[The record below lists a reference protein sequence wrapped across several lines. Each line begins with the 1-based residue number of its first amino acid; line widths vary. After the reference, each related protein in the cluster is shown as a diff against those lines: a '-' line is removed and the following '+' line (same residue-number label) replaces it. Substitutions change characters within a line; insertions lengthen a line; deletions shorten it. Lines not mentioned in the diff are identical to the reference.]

1 MVQTVV
7 MPDVVVIGA
16 GMAGAATTWALAR
29 RGRSVLLVDRFA
41 RGHDRGSSHGAERI
55 FRFGYTDPAYVTL
68 AQESLAGW
76 HLAAGGCRTAPA
88 HASGVVDHGD
98 DAELAR
104 GGVSVCCGR
113 SAYRDDDAVRR
124 QRRDGPGVRFDG
136 PVLHQP
142 DGGRVR
148 SDLTLEACWDQAVDA
163 GAEIRFEAP
172 VRTVRRTGSGV
183 AVTVGDDVVTARVAV
198 VAAAGWSSELL
209 EPDVAARLVP
219 PITVTAETV
228 AFFQPTRG
236 PWPSFIQ
243 RGDTLAY
250 GLGTPDGLVKAGLHG
265 VGPEIDPDDRPS
277 QVPGA
282 VEALEEYARE
292 WLPGVEPTALRST
305 VCLYASSA
313 TDDFVLDRDGPI
325 VVGVGFGGHGFK
337 FTPAIG
343 ERLADLADEALG
355 LRPAGTNPFAA
366 ARLAGIT
373 GQRTPGGEVAA
384 TRAASACR
392 RRCHHDSMAPEVELV
407 GCRCQPLS

>member
-1 MVQTVV
+1 
-7 MPDVVVIGA
+7 MPDVVVVGA

-68 AQESLAGW
+68 AQESLDGW
-76 HLAAGGCRTAPA
+76 HRLQAGA
-88 HASGVVDHGD
+88 GVPLLDANGVIDHGD
-98 DAELAR
+98 EAELVAVESACAAVGVGTEMLSPIEAAAR
-104 GGVSVCCGR
+104 W
-113 SAYRDDDAVRR
+113 
-124 QRRDGPGVRFDG
+124 PGLRFDG

-148 SDLTLEACWDQAVDA
+148 ADRTLDACWNQAVDA
-163 GAEIRFEAP
+163 GAEIRFDAP
-172 VRTVRRTGSGV
+172 VSAVRRAGTGV
-183 AVTVGDDVVTARVAV
+183 EVTIGDDVVTAPVAV
-198 VAAAGWSSELL
+198 VAAAGWTSELL
-209 EPDVAARLVP
+209 EADVAATLVP
-219 PITVTAETV
+219 PIAVTAETV
-228 AFFQPTRG
+228 AFFQPTVG

-243 RGDTLAY
+243 RGEPLAY

-265 VGPEIDPDDRPS
+265 TGPVIDPDDRPS
-277 QVPGA
+277 QVAGA
-282 VEALEEYARE
+282 VEAIEAYARD

-343 ERLADLADEALG
+343 ERLADLTDEALD

-373 GQRTPGGEVAA
+373 A
-384 TRAASACR
+384 
-392 RRCHHDSMAPEVELV
+392 
-407 GCRCQPLS
+407 QPHSWR

>member
-76 HLAAGGCRTAPA
+76 HTLQARAGGPLL

-98 DAELAR
+98 EAELVAVEAACAAA
-104 GGVSVCCGR
+104 GVRVEMLTALEAASR
-113 SAYRDDDAVRR
+113 W
-124 QRRDGPGVRFDG
+124 PGMRFDG

-142 DGGRVR
+142 DGGRVDADR
-148 SDLTLEACWDQAVDA
+148 TLNACWDQAVDA

-172 VRTVRRTGSGV
+172 VGAVRRAGSGV
-183 AVTVGDDVVTARVAV
+183 EVTIGGDTVTARVAV
-198 VAAAGWSSELL
+198 VAAAGWSSGLL

-228 AFFQPTRG
+228 AFFRPTVG

-243 RGDTLAY
+243 RGEPLAY

-265 VGPEIDPDDRPS
+265 IGPVIDPDDRPS
-277 QVPGA
+277 QVPDA
-282 VEALEEYARE
+282 VRALEAYA
-292 WLPGVEPTALRST
+292 A
-305 VCLYASSA
+305 
-313 TDDFVLDRDGPI
+313 
-325 VVGVGFGGHGFK
+325 
-337 FTPAIG
+337 
-343 ERLADLADEALG
+343 G
-355 LRPAGTNPFAA
+355 LA
-366 ARLAGIT
+366 ARRRAEG
-373 GQRTPGGEVAA
+373 VAQHGLPV
-384 TRAASACR
+384 C
-392 RRCHHDSMAPEVELV
+392 VE
-407 GCRCQPLS
+407 RHR